1 MILQIEFPDN
11 LLLNKLEQ
19 QKKYP
24 VVYKYPINL
33 KLFLKLHQQELLE
46 K

>member
-11 LLLNKLEQ
+11 LFLSKLEQ
-19 QKKYP
+19 QKKYL
-24 VVYKYPINL
+24 VIYKYLINL
-33 KLFLKLHQQELLE
+33 KLFLKLNQQELLE

>member
-11 LLLNKLEQ
+11 LLLSQLEQ
-19 QKKYP
+19 QKKYL
-24 VVYKYPINL
+24 VTYKYLISL
-33 KLFLKLHQQELLE
+33 KSFLKLNQQELLE